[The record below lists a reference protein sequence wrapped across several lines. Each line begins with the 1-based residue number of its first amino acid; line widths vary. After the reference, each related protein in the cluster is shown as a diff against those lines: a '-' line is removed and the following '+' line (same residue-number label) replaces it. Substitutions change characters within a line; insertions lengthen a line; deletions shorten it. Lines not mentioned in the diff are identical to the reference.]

1 MPACPYAPH
10 RLALGDDF
18 RCRHCG
24 GDLRLYA
31 ALRDLPA
38 AFYNQARKLWDRAAF
53 EEARGW
59 LAAALALRPDL
70 REAHWLLG
78 AAELTLGRP
87 EPARHHLR
95 RARELGAEIDPEA
108 LIAGARPQGPRR
120 RRRRKRARHRAK
132 PRAAARSG

>member
-10 RLALGDDF
+10 RLALGEDLH
-18 RCRHCG
+18 CRHCG

-31 ALRDLPA
+31 ALQGLPTV
-38 AFYNQARKLWDRAAF
+38 FYNQARTLWHQAAF

-78 AAELTLGRP
+78 AVEATLGRA
-87 EPARHHLR
+87 EPAQRHLR

-108 LIAGARPQGPRR
+108 LLAMVKPRGPRR
-120 RRRRKRARHRAK
+120 RRRKKRSRHRARS
-132 PRAAARSG
+132 RARTSV

>member
-10 RLALGDDF
+10 RLALGEDLH
-18 RCRHCG
+18 CRHCG

-31 ALRDLPA
+31 ALQGLPIV
-38 AFYNQARKLWDRAAF
+38 FYNRARTLWDQASF

-78 AAELTLGRP
+78 AVEATLGRE
-87 EPARHHLR
+87 EPALRHLR
-95 RARELGAEIDPEA
+95 RARELGAEIDPEGLLVA
-108 LIAGARPQGPRR
+108 AKPHGPRR
-120 RRRRKRARHRAK
+120 RRRKRRARHRAK
-132 PRAAARSG
+132 PRAARRV